1 MNLWKFMDEKAII
14 LDVKSRDHLESIK
27 EVMRAIPQNG
37 RLRNKDKA
45 LQDILDREK
54 LSSTGIGGG
63 FAVPH
68 VFTEEAN
75 LPTLVF
81 ARSRQGIQFDAR
93 DGKPVH
99 LMILAFASPRKKNFF
114 IQCLYHVVQFLK
126 DPEVFQQLLEAE
138 TRQAILELFGYEKAS
153 VRKSLLMPAYPEK
166 QQEKETR
173 LSNPRLVLGGFLARA
188 AAEVGA

>member
-1 MNLWKFMDEKAII
+1 M
-14 LDVKSRDHLESIK
+14 HT
-27 EVMRAIPQNG
+27 IPQNG
-37 RLRNKDKA
+37 CLRNRERA
-45 LQDILDREK
+45 LEDILEREQ

-81 ARSRQGIQFDAR
+81 ARSKEGIEFNAR

-99 LMILAFASPRKKNFF
+99 LLVLAFAHPKKKNFF

-126 DPEVFQQLLEAE
+126 DPEMFQQLMEAD
-138 TRQAILELFGYEKAS
+138 TKQAVLELFGYEDMS
-153 VRKSLLMPAYPEK
+153 VQKSLLQPAYPEEQK
-166 QQEKETR
+166 QGEER
-173 LSNPRLVLGGFLARA
+173 ISNPRLALGGFLARA